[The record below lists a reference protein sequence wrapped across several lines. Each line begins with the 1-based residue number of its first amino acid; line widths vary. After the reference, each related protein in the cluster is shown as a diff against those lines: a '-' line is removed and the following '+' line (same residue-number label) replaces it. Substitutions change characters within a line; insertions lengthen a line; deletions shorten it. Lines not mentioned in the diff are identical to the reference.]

1 MSFKFKDIVI
11 FNNDGK
17 KIEGEVSDV
26 SSDHVLVGW
35 VESDKKNY
43 CSVLKKKIILH
54 KPKKNIFFKCNNL
67 IIFLIILIFLAFS
80 SIFMFKRINVKAT
93 KPPNIFNFCLINIKN
108 AFGFINNDN

>member
-1 MSFKFKDIVI
+1 MSFKLKDIVI

-43 CSVLKKKIILH
+43 CSVLKTKIILH
-54 KPKKNIFFKCNNL
+54 KPKKMFFFKCNNL
-67 IIFLIILIFLAFS
+67 IIFSVIMMFIAFFSIFL
-80 SIFMFKRINVKAT
+80 FKRTNEKAT
-93 KPPNIFNFCLINIKN
+93 KPPNIFNFCIINIKN

>member
-1 MSFKFKDIVI
+1 MSFKLKDIVI

-54 KPKKNIFFKCNNL
+54 KPKKNIFFKRNNL
-67 IIFLIILIFLAFS
+67 ILFLITVRLKTKL
-80 SIFMFKRINVKAT
+80 SIFKT
-93 KPPNIFNFCLINIKN
+93 KPQQKLNKLYAASSTI
-108 AFGFINNDN
+108 D